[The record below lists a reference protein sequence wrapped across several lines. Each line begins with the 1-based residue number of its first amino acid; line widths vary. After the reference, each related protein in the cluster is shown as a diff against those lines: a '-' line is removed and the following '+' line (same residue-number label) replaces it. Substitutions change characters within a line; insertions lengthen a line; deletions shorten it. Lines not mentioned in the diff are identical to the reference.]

1 MPGFIDN
8 QTFQR
13 WIALGAM
20 SLCIVGAAAAT
31 PAGADTAI
39 ERRPTVQISVY
50 NDAGLKRNTLR
61 LAEENAATVF
71 RHAGIDT
78 EWKNCPAQEIFPQG
92 RDAQLGASETRKLE
106 VGESKPAKPCGQVAY
121 PSRLVLRI
129 INRPRG
135 LVPEVFGVA
144 YLSQDGHC
152 AYCDVFVDPM
162 VELQR
167 LYPVS
172 LDSILGHVAAHEIA
186 HLLLGP
192 NSHSPNGL
200 MRAHWNSRTI
210 DDLRRGLLDFNSTE
224 SSAMSNR
231 LEFARDTDISA
242 DTAALVTMANPPPAT
257 FSPMPPQCPNS
268 H

>member
-13 WIALGAM
+13 WIALGTM
-20 SLCIVGAAAAT
+20 SLCIVGAAAAP
-31 PAGADTAI
+31 PARADTAI

-50 NDAGLKRNTLR
+50 NDAGLKPNTLR
-61 LAEENAATVF
+61 LAAENAATVF

-78 EWKNCPAQEIFPQG
+78 EWKNCPAKKSF
-92 RDAQLGASETRKLE
+92 RKGATLNSAHPKHASWKSASPNPPNHAAKSRTRRASFF
-106 VGESKPAKPCGQVAY
+106 ESSIAHPASPR
-121 PSRLVLRI
+121 SLRRCLPLAS
-129 INRPRG
+129 RPRRLLRRLRRSNG
-135 LVPEVFGVA
+135 GVA
-144 YLSQDGHC
+144 EVIPGQ
-152 AYCDVFVDPM
+152 P
-162 VELQR
+162 R
-167 LYPVS
+167 LHPRP
-172 LDSILGHVAAHEIA
+172 HRRHETA

-192 NSHSPNGL
+192 NSHSPTGL

-242 DTAALVTMANPPPAT
+242 DTAARVPCNLLPHDRPI
-257 FSPMPPQCPNS
+257 PPQCPNS